1 MAKLFKPKNIA
12 IAYRIQKPEVAKK
25 AKEIATSLLKE
36 KYKVF
41 SLPDQDLGPSIRPF
55 KESDLDKLDLMI
67 VLGGDGTYLVAGK
80 YLQDRP
86 VPVLG
91 INMGS
96 LGFLTD
102 NKLEDLDHTLRMTLQ
117 GKMELRTRA
126 QLHIEVVR
134 GGKKRSRHIALNDAV
149 IERGSTTHLI
159 NIEIHNEKNLVGNIK
174 ADALI
179 VASPTG
185 STAYNLAAGG
195 PILHPEAR
203 CVVVTPVCPHA
214 LTNRP
219 LIFPDDQEL
228 SFRNLSKD
236 RSAVLTIDGVNCGE
250 LTPDDVVTVVRHNV
264 DHVMLKQATH
274 NFFKLLREKL
284 KFGERE

>member
-12 IAYRIQKPEVAKK
+12 IAYRSQRTEAAKK
-25 AKEIATSLLKE
+25 AKELAAQLSKE
-36 KYKVF
+36 GYRVF
-41 SLPDQDLGPSIRPF
+41 AVPGQDLGRSVPAF
-55 KESDLDKLDLMI
+55 KDADLDRLHLMI
-67 VLGGDGTYLVAGK
+67 VLGGDGTYLVAAK
-80 YLQDRP
+80 HLKDRT

-102 NKLEDLDHTLRMTLQ
+102 NKLEDLDHALRLTLQ
-117 GKMELRTRA
+117 GKMELRRRA
-126 QLHIEVVR
+126 QLHIEVMR
-134 GGKKRSRHIALNDAV
+134 NGKKRSQHVALNDAV

-159 NIEIHNEKNLVGNIK
+159 NIEIHNEKYLVGNIK

-195 PILHPEAR
+195 PILHPQAR

-228 SFRNLSKD
+228 SFRNLSAD

-250 LTPDDVVTVVRHNV
+250 LSPEDLITVVRHEV

>member
-1 MAKLFKPKNIA
+1 MAKSLKPKNVA
-12 IAYRIQKPEVAKK
+12 IAYRIQKPEAAHK
-25 AKEIATSLLKE
+25 AREMAAQLLKDG
-36 KYKVF
+36 YNVF
-41 SLPDQDLGPSIRPF
+41 SLPGQDLGKNVRAA
-55 KESDLDKLDLMI
+55 KETDLDKLHLMV
-67 VLGGDGTYLVAGK
+67 VLGGDGTYLVATK
-80 YLQDRP
+80 YLKDRS

-91 INMGS
+91 VNMGS

-102 NKLEDLDHTLRMTLQ
+102 TKLEDLDHALSLALQ
-117 GKMELRTRA
+117 GKMESRTRA

-134 GGKKRSRHIALNDAV
+134 NGKTRSRHVALNDAV

-195 PILHPEAR
+195 PILHPQAR

-228 SFRNLSKD
+228 SFRNLSSD
-236 RSAVLTIDGVNCGE
+236 RKAVLTVDGVNCGE
-250 LTPDDVVTVVRHNV
+250 LTAEDLVTVVRHEV
-264 DHVMLKQATH
+264 DHVMLKPATH